1 MNQGAEQFGVTHAW
15 AFAALSIQTYILETG
30 RLADA
35 VGASLLVD
43 QLTGDLTDGDDDNS
57 LLAFVMSASKV
68 TLGTDLRFARRGGGA
83 FIAVFDD
90 REALCRTR
98 LLWQAA
104 LHQNAPGLRWADG
117 LGSGTHSGAAVEAAR
132 MACEDN
138 GRVDL
143 ARLPE
148 AGPLA
153 LRVARTGQPAS
164 VRRSLGEKRTEALDA
179 ATEARRRHGATRA
192 GQGRLTDRFSTEPG
206 LAWPRN
212 MEPADEQEGGTGDRD
227 PIKNV
232 ALHAQ
237 RFPFLSDDHEVA
249 ILHADG
255 NGVGTLLARI
265 RNETAPTNYLKVH
278 EAFSKAVAEATRQ
291 AAFEATQRSLLPY
304 ARRNPDGTRTV
315 PARPLVLGGDDLT
328 LIVRADLALEFAT
341 VFLNELESRTSKM
354 LKDVRTGGK
363 KLGTLTATC
372 GIAFVK
378 STFPFHEG
386 VKLAEWLCA
395 EAKQAIQQEAK
406 TATGDGRKGPL
417 SAIAMHRVTTALA
430 DAGRPTVHLD
440 GKTAP
445 MGHVAYVF
453 PPDGR
458 KAGLPCWKD
467 LDTLAQLLGTEA
479 SSRGPLRTLLIDMQ
493 QSPGMARE
501 RYRRWRSGPRRN
513 AQANEALDAC
523 LQRFGIDK
531 GHELPIGASGSPW
544 SDALLLAELKG
555 ALERHKKLQDESAP

>member
-1 MNQGAEQFGVTHAW
+1 MNQGSEQSGVRHAW

-43 QLTGDLTDGDDDNS
+43 QLTGDLTDSDADDS
-57 LLAFVMSASKV
+57 LLAIVMSASKV
-68 TLGTDLRFARRGGGA
+68 RLGTDLRFARRGGGA

-104 LHQNAPGLRWADG
+104 LHQNAPGLRWTDG
-117 LGSGTHSGAAVEAAR
+117 LGSDTNSGAAVEVAR
-132 MACEDN
+132 VACEDN
-138 GRVDL
+138 GRVDM

-148 AGPLA
+148 AGPLV

-164 VRRSLGEKRTEALDA
+164 VRRSLGEKGTEALDA
-179 ATEARRRHGATRA
+179 ASEARRRHGATRA

-206 LAWPRN
+206 LVWPRH
-212 MEPADEQEGGTGDRD
+212 MELADEQEGGTGDEGLT
-227 PIKNV
+227 KN
-232 ALHAQ
+232 AARHAQ

-255 NGVGTLLARI
+255 NGVGALLARI
-265 RNETAPTNYLKVH
+265 RTETPPANYLKVH

-291 AAFEATQRSLLPY
+291 AAGEATQRSLLPY
-304 ARRNPDGTRTV
+304 ARPNPDTTRTV

-341 VFLNELESRTSKM
+341 VFLNELESRTTKM
-354 LKDVRTGGK
+354 LKDVRTGGEV
-363 KLGTLTATC
+363 LGTLTATC

-386 VKLAEWLCA
+386 VKLAEWLCT
-395 EAKQAIQQEAK
+395 EAKQAIQQEAR
-406 TATGDGRKGPL
+406 TATGEGRKGPL

-430 DAGRPTVHLD
+430 DVGRPTVRLG
-440 GKTAP
+440 GKTVP
-445 MGHVAYVF
+445 LGHVAYVF
-453 PPDGR
+453 PPDG
-458 KAGLPCWKD
+458 KNTGLPCWKD

-479 SSRGPLRTLLIDMQ
+479 SSRGPVRTLLIDMQ

-501 RYRRWRSGPRRN
+501 RYRRWRSLRN
-513 AQANEALDAC
+513 AEANEALDNC
-523 LQRFGIDK
+523 LQRLGIPK
-531 GHELPIGASGSPW
+531 GHDLPLSPSGSPW
-544 SDALLLAELKG
+544 PDALLLAELKG
-555 ALERHKKLQDESAP
+555 ALERTKKLQDESAR

>member
-1 MNQGAEQFGVTHAW
+1 MIHAMNQGAEQFGVTHAW

-57 LLAFVMSASKV
+57 LLALVMSASKV

-206 LAWPRN
+206 LAWPG
-212 MEPADEQEGGTGDRD
+212 PA
-227 PIKNV
+227 IWN
-232 ALHAQ
+232 L
-237 RFPFLSDDHEVA
+237 
-249 ILHADG
+249 
-255 NGVGTLLARI
+255 
-265 RNETAPTNYLKVH
+265 PTNKRV
-278 EAFSKAVAEATRQ
+278 AQVTGTQSKTWRSTHNASRSCQTITRWPSCTPM
-291 AAFEATQRSLLPY
+291 AMAW
-304 ARRNPDGTRTV
+304 ARCWP
-315 PARPLVLGGDDLT
+315 
-328 LIVRADLALEFAT
+328 EFAT
-341 VFLNELESRTSKM
+341 KR
-354 LKDVRTGGK
+354 R
-363 KLGTLTATC
+363 
-372 GIAFVK
+372 
-378 STFPFHEG
+378 
-386 VKLAEWLCA
+386 
-395 EAKQAIQQEAK
+395 Q
-406 TATGDGRKGPL
+406 
-417 SAIAMHRVTTALA
+417 
-430 DAGRPTVHLD
+430 PT
-440 GKTAP
+440 
-445 MGHVAYVF
+445 
-453 PPDGR
+453 
-458 KAGLPCWKD
+458 
-467 LDTLAQLLGTEA
+467 
-479 SSRGPLRTLLIDMQ
+479 I
-493 QSPGMARE
+493 
-501 RYRRWRSGPRRN
+501 
-513 AQANEALDAC
+513 
-523 LQRFGIDK
+523 
-531 GHELPIGASGSPW
+531 
-544 SDALLLAELKG
+544 
-555 ALERHKKLQDESAP
+555 